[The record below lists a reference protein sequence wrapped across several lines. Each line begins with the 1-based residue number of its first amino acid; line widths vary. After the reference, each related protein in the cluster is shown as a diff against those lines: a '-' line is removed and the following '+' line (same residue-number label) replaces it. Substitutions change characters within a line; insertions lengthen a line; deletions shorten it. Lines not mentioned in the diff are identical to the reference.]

1 MKWFTHNL
9 GWKLVSVALA
19 GVVWVAANYVLEHG
33 ALGRESIGASRI
45 TLNNLPITVMTGANE
60 PRHFVVQPPKVRAA
74 LRGDRELLAALKP
87 SDVSVFVNL
96 TGITEAREF
105 RKEIEVHTPPGVA
118 LLWVIPTEVSVRTDL
133 SLSSTN
139 MTPQT
144 QP

>member
-1 MKWFTHNL
+1 MKWLTHNL

-19 GVVWVAANYVLEHG
+19 GVVWLAANYVLRHG
-33 ALGRESIGASRI
+33 ALGGETVGTSRL
-45 TLNNLPITVMTGANE
+45 TLDDLPITIMTGANE
-60 PRHFVVQPPKVRAA
+60 PRHFVVQPSKVRAA
-74 LRGDRELLAALKP
+74 LRGDRELLESLNP

-96 TGITEAREF
+96 TGITEVREF
-105 RKEIEVHTPPGVA
+105 RKALEVHTPPGVS

-139 MTPQT
+139 LSQQA